1 MRYWGL
7 VSIVILFSILISS
20 GEAEINPVLVA
31 CGRNSSITVAGKTW
45 ISDSTMQNF
54 TISSQGIAAS
64 TLVASENSSYIDLYR
79 TARIFTLPANY
90 TINVVS
96 GSYFLRLHFSPFTF
110 LNFSADQSYFDVT
123 ANNVKLVSRFTP
135 SGELSRRNS
144 YLRSEGKN
152 SNMTYLVKE
161 YVLTVESSEL
171 SVTFIPASGSF
182 VFVNAIEVIAVM
194 ADLFNQSAAEVASG
208 TTKKSLWGLNG
219 FNLETMYRLNVGGP
233 EIPPTEDADFMRNWR
248 TDSDYMFLANAAS
261 PVLNTSRISYSNPNS
276 SFIAPL
282 LVYESARIM
291 SNNEVALKRFN
302 MSWKFPVDADFDYLI
317 RLHFCEFNYNMSR
330 QRIFRIYINNRTAS
344 NNFDVIAR
352 AGGDNKAY
360 HEDYL
365 DSVSSQTNTIWVQLG
380 PETAAGALV
389 TDAILNG
396 LEIFKISRNGNLAR
410 PVEKSGGVAADS
422 ERKSSKIKILW
433 AATGSGIAAITIL
446 SAFSSMFFCVHHRR
460 NVEPMKDPSPN
471 WRPLVHYNP
480 ISSIMDVK
488 QPRILANTNGSNSLS
503 RLGKRFSIL
512 EIRTATQNFDESL
525 VIGIGGFG
533 KVYKGEIDNGA
544 PVAIKR
550 ANSQSE
556 QGLNEFET
564 EVDMLSKLRHRHL
577 VAIIGFCDEQ
587 DEMILV
593 YEYMANGTL
602 RNHLFGADLPA
613 LSWKQRIDICIGAAR
628 GLHYLHTGLERSI
641 IHRDVKTTNIL
652 LDENFEAKVA
662 DFGLSKTGPPLEHT
676 HVSTAVKG
684 SFGYLDPEYY
694 RRQQLTEK
702 SDVYSFGVV
711 LFEVVCARPVIN
723 PTLPKEQINLAEWAV
738 HCQRRGLLEQIV
750 DPRLKGKFRPES
762 LKKYAEIAEKC
773 LADEGKRRPTMG
785 GVLCSL
791 ENVLLLERAAE
802 VDEDPTFLAEAQ
814 CKVAEAEKEAQKHFF
829 FNSFASVSSNSS

>member
-1 MRYWGL
+1 MRSLGL
-7 VSIVILFSILISS
+7 VSVAILFFILITS
-20 GEAEINPVLVA
+20 GEAKINPVLIA
-31 CGRNSSITVAGKTW
+31 CGRNSSVTAAGKTW
-45 ISDSTMQNF
+45 ISDSSTQNF
-54 TISSQGIAAS
+54 TVSSQGIAAS
-64 TLVASENSSYIDLYR
+64 TLALSENSSYIDLYR
-79 TARIFTLPANY
+79 TARIFTVPANY
-90 TINVVS
+90 TMNVVA
-96 GSYFLRLHFSPFTF
+96 GSYFLRLHFAPFTF
-110 LNFSADQSYFDVT
+110 LNFSANESSFEVT
-123 ANNVKLVSRFTP
+123 ANNVKLVSRFSP
-135 SGELSRRNS
+135 SGELNRRNS
-144 YLRSEGKN
+144 YLQNEGKG
-152 SNMTYLVKE
+152 SNVTYLVKE

-171 SVTFIPASGSF
+171 SVAFVPASGSF
-182 VFVNAIEVIAVM
+182 VFVNAIEVISVM
-194 ADLFNQSAAEVASG
+194 TDLFNQSATEVASG
-208 TTKKSLWGLNG
+208 TTKNSLSELNG

-233 EIPPTEDADFMRNWR
+233 EIPPSQDADLMRDWK
-248 TDSDYMFLANAAS
+248 TDSDWMFLANAAS
-261 PVLNTSRISYSNPNS
+261 PVFNSSNISYSNPNN

-282 LVYESARIM
+282 LVYESARTM

-302 MSWKFPVDADFDYLI
+302 MSWKFLVDTDFDYLI
-317 RLHFCEFNYNMSR
+317 RLHFCEFNYNMAR

-365 DSVSSQTNTIWVQLG
+365 DSLSSQTNTIWVQLG

-410 PVEKSGGVAADS
+410 PIEKSGATAEDL
-422 ERKSSKIKILW
+422 ENKSSKSKILW

-446 SAFSSMFFCVHHRR
+446 SAFSSMFFCVYYRR
-460 NVEPMKDPSPN
+460 KADPVKDPSPN

-488 QPRILANTNGSNSLS
+488 QPRILANPNGSNSLS

-525 VIGIGGFG
+525 VIGVGGFG
-533 KVYKGEIDNGA
+533 KVYKGKIDSGA

-550 ANSQSE
+550 ANSHSE

-564 EVDMLSKLRHRHL
+564 EIDMLSKLRHRHL
-577 VAIIGFCDEQ
+577 VAIIGFCDEH

-602 RNHLFGADLPA
+602 RNHLFGGDLPA

-662 DFGLSKTGPPLEHT
+662 DFGLSKTGPSLEHT

-694 RRQQLTEK
+694 RRQHLTEK

-723 PTLPKEQINLAEWAV
+723 PTLPKEQINLAEWAI
-738 HCQRRGLLEQIV
+738 HCQRQGLLEQIV

-773 LADEGKRRPTMG
+773 LADEGKKRPTMG
-785 GVLCSL
+785 EVLCSL
-791 ENVLLLERAAE
+791 ENVLLLERVAE
-802 VDEDPTFLAEAQ
+802 VDMDPTVPAEAHG
-814 CKVAEAEKEAQKHFF
+814 KVDEAENED
-829 FNSFASVSSNSS
+829 